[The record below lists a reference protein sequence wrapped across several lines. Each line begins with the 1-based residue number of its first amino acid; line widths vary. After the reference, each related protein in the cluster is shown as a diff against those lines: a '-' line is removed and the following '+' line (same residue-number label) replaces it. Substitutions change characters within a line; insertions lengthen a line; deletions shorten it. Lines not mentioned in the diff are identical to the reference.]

1 MQIIDNRALLFVTKK
16 FDQISALIP
25 KSKVLERRGDAA
37 KMLVNWGQDEFKLLR
52 NLKIKDLPHPILG
65 KYRWPGVY
73 TPFAHQ
79 RTTAAFLATHPRC
92 LVLSEAGTGKTS
104 AAAWA
109 ADYLMTQGH
118 VKRVLIVCPVSIMD
132 TAWRSDLFKTVMHR
146 TVAIASGSREKR
158 RQIIQGDYEFV
169 VINFDGVKIVNEEL
183 DKGGFD
189 LIIVDEATA
198 IKSVTTDRWKALAAL
213 VKPTTR
219 LWLMTGTPASQSPAD
234 AYGLAK
240 LVNPDS
246 VPKFFGAFRD
256 EVMVKVSQFRWIPKM
271 TAQDTVFQVLQPAIR
286 FTKEEC
292 LDLPEMLYT
301 TREVALTKQQKHYY
315 NLIQQEMTAMAA
327 GEEITAINA
336 AGKLNKLLQ
345 ISCIAYNTPVLT
357 SRGWVPIQDVL
368 ITDQVW
374 DGDEWVAHDG
384 LVSRGFKDVIDLDGV
399 LLTPEHEVYTN
410 DGWKAA
416 NDIRIE
422 RSQGARFDRTDVR
435 LPDSYPSGRC
445 VGGDHQESAMGLSL
459 PVREHG
465 HPRESVLTV
474 KTPYNPTELRMLAR
488 ELDTSAKSQSA
499 IPHMDQH
506 ETSVPKREGQR
517 LAQLWSAGYSGV
529 RNMGAIIREFLGGY
543 GGNVFAYANAG
554 THRCER
560 LVLQRELSLGNAYGT
575 KQQQTY
581 QPHGGYPSRDDD
593 CQPSSKTLRNT
604 QEHIP
609 CSNKPIRMDSG
620 TSPIH
625 AGNVEVFDI
634 LNCGPQTRFVVKGY
648 TGRPMLV
655 HNCGAAYTTEKEV
668 IEFDVSNRLNE
679 LLDVI
684 NQTSHKVIVFVP
696 FRHALVHLEQALTKA
711 GVTTRA
717 IHGEVP
723 AHQRA
728 EYIKQFQ
735 TEDDPKVILLIPQA
749 AAHGI
754 TLTRADTVVWWGPV
768 PSAELYIQ
776 GNARAHRAGQK
787 NAVTVVR
794 LQGSPVER
802 RVYAMLDGKV
812 DLHQGIV
819 DLYRQEVLDIV

>member
-16 FDQISALIP
+16 FDQICALIP

-73 TPFAHQ
+73 TPFVHQ

-146 TVAIASGSREKR
+146 TVAIASGSRDKR

-219 LWLMTGTPASQSPAD
+219 LWLMTGTPASQSPVD

-256 EVMVKVSQFRWIPKM
+256 QVMVKVSQFRWIPKM

-292 LDLPEMLYT
+292 LDLPDMLYT

-345 ISCIAYNTPVLT
+345 IS
-357 SRGWVPIQDVL
+357 Q
-368 ITDQVW
+368 
-374 DGDEWVAHDG
+374 
-384 LVSRGFKDVIDLDGV
+384 GV
-399 LLTPEHEVYTN
+399 
-410 DGWKAA
+410 
-416 NDIRIE
+416 
-422 RSQGARFDRTDVR
+422 
-435 LPDSYPSGRC
+435 
-445 VGGDHQESAMGLSL
+445 
-459 PVREHG
+459 
-465 HPRESVLTV
+465 
-474 KTPYNPTELRMLAR
+474 
-488 ELDTSAKSQSA
+488 
-499 IPHMDQH
+499 
-506 ETSVPKREGQR
+506 
-517 LAQLWSAGYSGV
+517 
-529 RNMGAIIREFLGGY
+529 
-543 GGNVFAYANAG
+543 
-554 THRCER
+554 
-560 LVLQRELSLGNAYGT
+560 
-575 KQQQTY
+575 
-581 QPHGGYPSRDDD
+581 
-593 CQPSSKTLRNT
+593 
-604 QEHIP
+604 
-609 CSNKPIRMDSG
+609 
-620 TSPIH
+620 
-625 AGNVEVFDI
+625 
-634 LNCGPQTRFVVKGY
+634 
-648 TGRPMLV
+648 
-655 HNCGAAYTTEKEV
+655 AYTTEKEV
-668 IEFDVSNRLNE
+668 IEFDVSDRFNE

-684 NQTSHKVIVFVP
+684 GQTRHKVIVFVP
-696 FRHALVHLEQALTKA
+696 FRHALVYLEQALAKA

-754 TLTRADTVVWWGPV
+754 TLTKADTVVWWGPV

-812 DLHQGIV
+812 DLHQGLV
-819 DLYRQEVLDIV
+819 DLYRQESLDIV